1 MKRNIIIFA
10 SVLILGIVAGVW
22 LCSELH
28 PALRNTEPQ
37 RDTVVVEKVVGY
49 TPLELKANTI
59 KLDVLKLST
68 MAMVFIPYDS
78 TKIIYK
84 DRVQYIAAER
94 QYFFTKT
101 DKAEIWHSGVDS
113 TIDSL
118 SLLFPMTSIVQTK
131 IVERKP
137 RKHAICIGIEAN
149 YNTTFNMPVQLEYT
163 YNVKPWMSVY
173 GYAEYELFRK
183 QFGVGAGTQMTI
195 EW

>member
-37 RDTVVVEKVVGY
+37 RDTVVVQKIVGY

-59 KLDVLKLST
+59 KLDVSKLST

-78 TKIIYK
+78 TKIVYK
-84 DRVQYIAAER
+84 DRVQYIAAKR
-94 QYFFTKT
+94 QYFYTKT
-101 DKAEIWHSGVDS
+101 DEAEIWHSGVDS

-118 SLLFPMTSIVQTK
+118 SLLFPMTTIVQTER
-131 IVERKP
+131 VERKP
-137 RKHAICIGIEAN
+137 RKHAIGIGIEAN
-149 YNTTFNMPVQLEYT
+149 YNTTLNMPVQLEYT
-163 YNVKPWMSVY
+163 YNVKQWLSVY

-183 QFGVGAGTQMTI
+183 QFGIGAGTKMFI